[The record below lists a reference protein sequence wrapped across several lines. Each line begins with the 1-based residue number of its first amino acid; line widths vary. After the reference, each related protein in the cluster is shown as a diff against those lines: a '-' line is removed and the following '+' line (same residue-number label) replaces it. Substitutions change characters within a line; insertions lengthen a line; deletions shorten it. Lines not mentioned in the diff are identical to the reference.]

1 MARLQNNESSAWVMV
16 VMRATEFGEITQ
28 NNGHYAVQSREC
40 NPGTRVPENPGK
52 PARFQ
57 TRKPGFVRGRKP
69 GFDGFN
75 FGCQDTQI
83 AHYTARVL
91 IFAVNSPDSGIL

>member
-1 MARLQNNESSAWVMV
+1 MP
-16 VMRATEFGEITQ
+16 
-28 NNGHYAVQSREC
+28 NGIGLAYHCFDFLVGLREC

-75 FGCQDTQI
+75 FGCQYTQN

-91 IFAVNSPDSGIL
+91 IFAVNLTD